1 MMATP
6 RQQLEMKALEE
17 QLEQSQA
24 KVSQL
29 ESELTTVA
37 SEQEEKLKVDIN
49 FNTHVYL
56 SIICFFIFFTLFY
69 CIFQITI
76 YSTF

>member
-24 KVSQL
+24 KVTQL
-29 ESELTTVA
+29 ECELTTVA
-37 SEQEEKLKVDIN
+37 SEQGEKLKVDIGG
-49 FNTHVYL
+49 
-56 SIICFFIFFTLFY
+56 
-69 CIFQITI
+69 
-76 YSTF
+76 

>member
-24 KVSQL
+24 KVTQL

-37 SEQEEKLKVDIN
+37 SEQEDKLKVDIN
-49 FNTHVYL
+49 
-56 SIICFFIFFTLFY
+56 
-69 CIFQITI
+69 
-76 YSTF
+76 YSTSSSFGCSR